1 MLTDAEHKNKKL
13 EISFH
18 MLQKHRS
25 TALWRIT
32 VLLLPF
38 LDLDLNNAL
47 HRSLVPR
54 PLPKA
59 ESAVR
64 VWAGMQEPARDKL
77 HRRIAYR
84 DIGWPN
90 SIFQRGVQVSS
101 IWITRVGEPFLSDG
115 RISVCI
121 DCNSSTFP
129 IARGEFICMLLP

>member
-1 MLTDAEHKNKKL
+1 MLTHAGHKNKKL

-18 MLQKHRS
+18 MLQKHRL

-32 VLLLPF
+32 VLLFLRF

-64 VWAGMQEPARDKL
+64 VWACR
-77 HRRIAYR
+77 HRHETSCTVGH
-84 DIGWPN
+84 IGWPN
-90 SIFQRGVQVSS
+90 SIFQKGVQVSL